1 MRQSGRL
8 LIMSSMYFLFSI
20 LWLYA
25 FMLQFA
31 SLIILYVFFFFF
43 AKGRVFL
50 QFWRYTGFIQSILLA
65 AEFGLSPIFF

>member
-1 MRQSGRL
+1 MRQSGSL

-31 SLIILYVFFFFF
+31 SLIILYVFFFWLKEGYSFNF
-43 AKGRVFL
+43 GDIQVSFRV
-50 QFWRYTGFIQSILLA
+50 YY
-65 AEFGLSPIFF
+65 

>member
-1 MRQSGRL
+1 MRQSGSL

-31 SLIILYVFFFFF
+31 SLIILYVFFFL